1 MFKIPIGAKCSK
13 VSKYSW
19 RRWRQLRIESGLRKR
34 VLVYDRE
41 AVEELLILTQ
51 VEAALIDQLNR
62 VVKRRAKLL
71 SRLQVLEVVHG
82 HRHSQSA

>member
-1 MFKIPIGAKCSK
+1 M
-13 VSKYSW
+13 
-19 RRWRQLRIESGLRKR
+19 RIESGLRKR